1 MEDRFKDSKGIEI
14 YFRLQGSKDNKTK
27 LFNMFGQEL
36 EGVYPLK
43 DPNKQPFFID
53 DVSLGIIGNFG
64 PSFLIKEFQRKQSN

>member
-1 MEDRFKDSKGIEI
+1 
-14 YFRLQGSKDNKTK
+14 
-27 LFNMFGQEL
+27 MFGQEL